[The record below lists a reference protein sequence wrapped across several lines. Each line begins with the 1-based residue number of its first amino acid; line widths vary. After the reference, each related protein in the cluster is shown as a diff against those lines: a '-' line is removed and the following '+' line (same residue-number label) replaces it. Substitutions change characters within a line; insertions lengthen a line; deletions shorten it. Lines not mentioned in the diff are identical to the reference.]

1 MEGAEA
7 LPVSS
12 LGQAVEPQREGDATM
27 VEELSATARRRFL
40 GGMALG
46 AATLAAG
53 RGAAAA
59 GGDGHASGYD
69 AAPAGEFMKTV
80 PRKPGDPV
88 TFSVSL
94 DRSAVKST
102 SGGWAREIN
111 ARHLPLATGIA
122 GAHLFMNPGGSREM
136 HWHATAAEW
145 AFVLTGQCQ
154 VIVVDPDGEL
164 DVANYGPGDLWFF
177 PKGHAH
183 AISTLGDAPCHAL
196 LTFDDGF
203 FSERGT
209 FGISDWV
216 SRVDAA
222 TLALNFGVPTAS
234 VAAFP
239 QGETYINQGEVIALD
254 SEAARAVHELP
265 PARSHR
271 FRLMAEK
278 PWRSFPGGSL
288 HLASVREFP
297 MSATMT
303 GLIIRL
309 RPGAIQEL
317 HWHPNASEWF
327 YVSKG
332 RVRATLFGADK
343 HMAVAELAT
352 GDCGYF
358 PQGWGHS
365 LEAIGS
371 EPCEIVSS
379 LNDGTYQHTSL
390 SEWIAKVPRHV
401 LRNNLNL
408 ADTVAAQ
415 FPQQKVM
422 ISGGA

>member
-1 MEGAEA
+1 
-7 LPVSS
+7 
-12 LGQAVEPQREGDATM
+12 M
-27 VEELSATARRRFL
+27 VQEFTARRRFL
-40 GGMALG
+40 SGMAVG
-46 AATLAAG
+46 AAATLAAS

-59 GGDGHASGYD
+59 DNDGHASGYD
-69 AAPAGEFMKTV
+69 AAPAGNFMKTV

-102 SGGWAREIN
+102 SGGWAREVN

-278 PWRSFPGGSL
+278 PWRSFPGGT
-288 HLASVREFP
+288 LASRIGARVPDVGHHDRPDHPPAAWRDAGAALASQRQRVVLRLERAGARDAVRRRQ
-297 MSATMT
+297 AHGGCRT
-303 GLIIRL
+303 GHRRL
-309 RPGAIQEL
+309 RLLPAGLGPFARGDRQRAL
-317 HWHPNASEWF
+317 RD
-327 YVSKG
+327 
-332 RVRATLFGADK
+332 RV
-343 HMAVAELAT
+343 VA
-352 GDCGYF
+352 
-358 PQGWGHS
+358 
-365 LEAIGS
+365 
-371 EPCEIVSS
+371 
-379 LNDGTYQHTSL
+379 
-390 SEWIAKVPRHV
+390 
-401 LRNNLNL
+401 
-408 ADTVAAQ
+408 
-415 FPQQKVM
+415 
-422 ISGGA
+422 

>member
-1 MEGAEA
+1 MTEQ
-7 LPVSS
+7 LPI
-12 LGQAVEPQREGDATM
+12 
-27 VEELSATARRRFL
+27 TARRRFL

-46 AATLAAG
+46 AAAFASSRATE
-53 RGAAAA
+53 AA

-69 AAPAGEFMKTV
+69 AAPAGDFIKTV

-88 TFSVSL
+88 TFTVSL
-94 DRSAVKST
+94 DHAPAKAV

-122 GAHLFMNPGGSREM
+122 GAHLFINPGGSREM

-145 AFVLTGQCQ
+145 AFVLAGQCQ
-154 VIVVDPDGEL
+154 IIVVDPDGEL
-164 DVANYGPGDLWFF
+164 EAANLAPGDLWYF

-183 AISTLGDAPCHAL
+183 AISTLGEAPCHAL
-196 LTFDDGF
+196 LTFADGL

-216 SRVDAA
+216 SRIDPA
-222 TLALNFGVPTAS
+222 TLALNFGVPPAS

-239 QGETYINQGEVIALD
+239 QGETYINQGEVIPLD
-254 SEAARAVHELP
+254 SETARTVHELP
-265 PARSHR
+265 AARSHR
-271 FRLMAEK
+271 YQLMAEQ
-278 PWRSFPGGSL
+278 PWRSFPGGTL

-297 MSATMT
+297 MSQTMT

-309 RPGAIQEL
+309 RPGAMQEL
-317 HWHPNASEWF
+317 HWHPNANEWF
-327 YVSKG
+327 FISQG
-332 RVRATLFGADK
+332 QARATLFGADK
-343 HMAVAELAT
+343 RMAVAELGT

-365 LEAIGS
+365 LEALGS

-379 LNDGTYQHTSL
+379 LDSGTYQHSSL
-390 SEWIAKVPRHV
+390 SDWIGKVPRHV

-408 ADTVAAQ
+408 ADAVAEQ
-415 FPQQKVM
+415 FPQQKTM
-422 ISGGA
+422 IAGGA